1 MPILAIIFTWLVEKF
16 GASAVKTAIVGSAKA
31 ISWIMVIAV
40 YTFAIGGIL
49 TVVTLFQ
56 NLLNKI
62 MSLNNTGGLIAS
74 QINSVFH
81 CSGIWTGIETA
92 FPIVFTAVIF
102 VLVISLN
109 NIVMSVKNR
118 VENDVKD
125 MVNLF

>member
-31 ISWIMVIAV
+31 ISWIMVISV
-40 YTFAIGGIL
+40 YGFAIAGIL
-49 TVVTLFQ
+49 SVVQIFQ

-62 MSLNNTGGLIAS
+62 MSLNNAGGEIAS

-81 CSGIWTGIETA
+81 CAGIWAGIETA
-92 FPIVFTAVIF
+92 FPILFTALIF
-102 VLVISLN
+102 VLVVSLN

-125 MVNLF
+125 LVNLF